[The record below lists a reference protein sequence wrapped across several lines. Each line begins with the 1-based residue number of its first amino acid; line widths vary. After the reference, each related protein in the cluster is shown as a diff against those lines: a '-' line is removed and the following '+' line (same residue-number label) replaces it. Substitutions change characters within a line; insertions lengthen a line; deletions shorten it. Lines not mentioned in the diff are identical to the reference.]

1 MEPLASSNKHR
12 PEDSK
17 GSTEPAKERPDH
29 LAGGILLGASVLVL
43 LALMGQT
50 SRERGHALP
59 ATVAVPKVKY
69 EPDPFIGYVPVK
81 EIEPLKVKAKPTR
94 DRRVVARAIFAGLAV
109 FFATVL
115 LLTLVE
121 PLLAR

>member
-1 MEPLASSNKHR
+1 
-12 PEDSK
+12 
-17 GSTEPAKERPDH
+17 
-29 LAGGILLGASVLVL
+29 
-43 LALMGQT
+43 
-50 SRERGHALP
+50 
-59 ATVAVPKVKY
+59 VAVPKVKY